1 MFTGPTKE
9 SIRNMT
15 SYMSLAAI
23 DNADML
29 AKHLQPILDSVISG
43 NYSLSRV
50 LPAIFAVDRELIKNH
65 VMTLVSILPNCA
77 DSENLALL
85 TLFGLIAK
93 DTPALLEPSIPQ
105 LCECLSQQSTA
116 PPTLQVLQDIAIKKP
131 KCLVDHMSSFK
142 LTAAIS
148 KETSNQNTG
157 HWNKVDFTAAT
168 ASSPN

>member
-1 MFTGPTKE
+1 MFVLILSNYLNFNIIYVLMKTIQQDFRPLFFLFRTPFDTG
-9 SIRNMT
+9 
-15 SYMSLAAI
+15 
-23 DNADML
+23 
-29 AKHLQPILDSVISG
+29 QPG
-43 NYSLSRV
+43 
-50 LPAIFAVDRELIKNH
+50 
-65 VMTLVSILPNCA
+65 PNCA

-131 KCLVDHMSSFK
+131 KCLVDHMYSFK

>member
-1 MFTGPTKE
+1 M
-9 SIRNMT
+9 S

-23 DNADML
+23 ENADLL
-29 AKHLQPILDSVISG
+29 ATHLQPILDCVISG

-50 LPAIFAVDRELIKNH
+50 LPAIFAVYRELIKKH

-116 PPTLQVLQDIAIKKP
+116 PPTLQVPFFIFKIVDI
-131 KCLVDHMSSFK
+131 F
-142 LTAAIS
+142 
-148 KETSNQNTG
+148 
-157 HWNKVDFTAAT
+157 W
-168 ASSPN
+168 

>member
-9 SIRNMT
+9 SIRNMS

-77 DSENLALL
+77 DSE
-85 TLFGLIAK
+85 
-93 DTPALLEPSIPQ
+93 
-105 LCECLSQQSTA
+105 
-116 PPTLQVLQDIAIKKP
+116 
-131 KCLVDHMSSFK
+131 K
-142 LTAAIS
+142 L
-148 KETSNQNTG
+148 
-157 HWNKVDFTAAT
+157 
-168 ASSPN
+168 